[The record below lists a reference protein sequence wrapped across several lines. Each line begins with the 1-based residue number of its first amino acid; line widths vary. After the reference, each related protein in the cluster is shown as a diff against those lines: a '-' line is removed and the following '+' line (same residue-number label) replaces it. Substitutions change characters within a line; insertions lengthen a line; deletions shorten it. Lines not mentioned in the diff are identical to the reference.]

1 MIDMSIKA
9 DSKPL
14 LATPTKDLSRE
25 EWLKLRQSGIGGS
38 DISAIM
44 GFNPYK
50 TAYDLYQE
58 KVNDVVADA
67 QSEAAYWGAILEDVV
82 AKEYEKRNGCRVQKF
97 NYMIRHPE
105 FDFAL
110 ANIDRAV
117 INPSISGNVRVKD
130 GKLTTDKLLEVKTAS
145 EYMKSSWGDEAS
157 DQVPDNYNL
166 QCQWYMGITGVGECD
181 LALLLGGNKY
191 RQYNIKFDAELFAI
205 MIETAQDFWVNHV
218 LARVEPTPTTLANA
232 KHKYAKALPDSTL
245 DLAFNDDDNIAI
257 IDRYVELKD
266 AEKQVKADLE
276 QAQTDLIC
284 LIGEHEA
291 LAVDGELVV
300 TYKSQ
305 KGRETFD
312 KKGCLKAYPELAE
325 QFAEFTKTGEPSR
338 ILRMK

>member
-1 MIDMSIKA
+1 MTN
-9 DSKPL
+9 
-14 LATPTKDLSRE
+14 LAIQTTAKQALAIPTKDLSRE
-25 EWLKLRQSGIGGS
+25 DWLRLRQSGIGGS

-50 TAYDLYQE
+50 TAYDLYHD
-58 KVNDVVADA
+58 KINDVVADA
-67 QSEAAYWGAILEDVV
+67 QNDAAYWGTILEDVV
-82 AKEYEKRNGCRVQKF
+82 AKEYALRNDCKVQKV

-117 INPSISGNVRVKD
+117 INPAISGNVRLKD

-145 EYMKSSWGDEAS
+145 EYMKNVWGDEAS

-166 QCQWYMGITGVGECD
+166 QCQWYMGITGVDECD

-191 RQYNIKFDAELFAI
+191 RQYNIKFDAELFEI
-205 MIETAQDFWVNHV
+205 MIDEAQNFWVNHV

-232 KHKYAKALPDSTL
+232 KQKYATSTPDSVL
-245 DLAFNDDDNIAI
+245 NIAFDDDAVIAVV
-257 IDRYVELKD
+257 DRYIELKEQ
-266 AEKQVKADLE
+266 EKELKEKLE
-276 QAQTDLIC
+276 QAQTDVINLI
-284 LIGEHEA
+284 EDNEA
-291 LAVDGELVV
+291 LTIDGELVA
-300 TYKSQ
+300 TYKAS

-325 QFAEFTKTGEPSR
+325 KFAEFTKTGEPTR
-338 ILRMK
+338 NLKIK